1 MWGTEGKIRDAFR
14 GHKETKMGRNRFKS
28 SSKTMKLDG
37 RVYWQSIDHQLC
49 FPDRLFTLFS
59 YSCIICVCTF
69 LHNVTHIVNIF
80 KGHVTLRS
88 FSKTIYPTGTFC
100 IFMLCFSYSQKSNLG
115 VKKRH
120 KKTFCKL
127 VVDLLSLI
135 FYIFHIYIYIFFYQR
150 FPCCC
155 LSFQHMHRATVS
167 HSGCRS
173 RGKTKVYLL

>member
-1 MWGTEGKIRDAFR
+1 
-14 GHKETKMGRNRFKS
+14 
-28 SSKTMKLDG
+28 MKLDG

-69 LHNVTHIVNIF
+69 LHNVTNIVNIF

-135 FYIFHIYIYIFFYQR
+135 FYIFHIYIYIFFIN
-150 FPCCC
+150 
-155 LSFQHMHRATVS
+155 VS
-167 HSGCRS
+167 PVAASPFNTCTELQSVTAAAGPGGKPKCTCYNGRS
-173 RGKTKVYLL
+173 RVKTLCYWLSKNGKPLTEIVFS